1 MADIR
6 LMFSYKKFS
15 CRGKAARCLAKSLKV
30 IENGT
35 IHISH
40 IRVYSS
46 SIVNYGHILHLLSK
60 LQQRHFGYNYVRDDT
75 TL

>member
-6 LMFSYKKFS
+6 QMFSYKKFR
-15 CRGKAARCLAKSLKV
+15 CRGEAARCLAKSLKV

-35 IHISH
+35 IHRSH
-40 IRVYSS
+40 TSS
-46 SIVNYGHILHLLSK
+46 YLPSIVNYGHILHLLSK